1 MHEFIRINDV
11 LIISSAFSRM
21 IRDDLKYTDVK
32 SLFKLLC
39 LMADKKNIF
48 RIKAKR
54 ISTFLKNIA
63 QDTFRNVIHV
73 SREAGGMSDSRT
85 KRYEYSLYITNEC
98 HHITLE
104 IKGTNIFKSHV

>member
-1 MHEFIRINDV
+1 MYSCDFV
-11 LIISSAFSRM
+11 SS
-21 IRDDLKYTDVK
+21 KN
-32 SLFKLLC
+32 
-39 LMADKKNIF
+39 NIF

-63 QDTFRNVIHV
+63 QNTFRNVMHV
-73 SREAGGMSDSRT
+73 SREAGGMFDSRN
-85 KRYEYSLYITNEC
+85 KRYEYRLYITNEC